1 MKTREEKQ
9 LFVRFGFLIL
19 GIIMWAGLDQLV
31 WLIQFTGVSFS
42 LVLCEVLGELPLSPA
57 KFRWQGRQKS
67 LATTRTENAAS
78 DFNFVNPIVLYPVF
92 KLPYSY
98 LLVEPLNPGC
108 QDPDIA
114 IRGFFFSL
122 QSGTWFFDAFNHHA
136 GSQQTNQL
144 SLANGV
150 RSSLGKWTPLLC

>member
-1 MKTREEKQ
+1 MR
-9 LFVRFGFLIL
+9 
-19 GIIMWAGLDQLV
+19 AGLDQLV
-31 WLIQFTGVSFS
+31 WLVQFTGVSFS

-98 LLVEPLNPGC
+98 LLVEPLNPVC

-114 IRGFFFSL
+114 IRGFFFHCNREHDFLMFLTIMPAPRKPTNSAWL
-122 QSGTWFFDAFNHHA
+122 TVSGRAWV
-136 GSQQTNQL
+136 
-144 SLANGV
+144 NG
-150 RSSLGKWTPLLC
+150 LLCYASVTVVFTG